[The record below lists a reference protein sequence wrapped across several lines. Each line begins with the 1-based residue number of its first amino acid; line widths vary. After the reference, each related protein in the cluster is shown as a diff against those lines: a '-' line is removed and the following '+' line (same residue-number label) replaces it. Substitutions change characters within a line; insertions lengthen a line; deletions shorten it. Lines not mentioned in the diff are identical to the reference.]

1 MGIFEYLGVLIS
13 VIMGLGITHLATGAT
28 KLIQHRDDVR
38 LYLPHALWTINVL
51 MYILLIWWGMFW
63 WSGHENWYVYEYL
76 FITLYAIVLFF
87 LASMLYPWDMK
98 EDIDVRENF
107 FKNRLWFFG
116 ALFLAWCLDIPE
128 TLAKAGAELRPVP
141 PEYFWFVGFQLAI
154 AAIGLATRKHVVHLL
169 LPILWFSLTVNYVV
183 LSSLGFIASSGNS

>member
-28 KLIQHRDDVR
+28 KLIQHRDGVR

-51 MYILLIWWGMFW
+51 MFILLIWWGMFW
-63 WSGHENWYVYEYL
+63 WSAHDNWYAYEYL

-98 EDIDVRENF
+98 EDIDVREYF
-107 FKNRLWFFG
+107 LKNRLWFFG
-116 ALFLAWCLDIPE
+116 AMFFAWVLDIPE
-128 TLAKAGAELRPVP
+128 TVAKAGAELRPVP
-141 PEYFWFVGFQLAI
+141 PGYFWFVGLHLAI
-154 AAIGLATRKHVVHLL
+154 AAIGLSTRKHLVHLL
-169 LPILWFSLTVNYVV
+169 LPVIWLSITVYYV
-183 LSSLGFIASSGNS
+183 LMSSLGFIAASGQ

>member
-13 VIMGLGITHLATGAT
+13 VIMGLGITHLATGAA

-63 WSGHENWYVYEYL
+63 WSGHENWYAYQYL

-87 LASMLYPWDMK
+87 LASMLYPWDM
-98 EDIDVRENF
+98 EGDIDVREHF
-107 FKNRLWFFG
+107 FRNRLWFFG

-128 TLAKAGAELRPVP
+128 TVTKAHADLRPVP
-141 PEYFWFVGFQLAI
+141 PEYFWFVGIQLAM
-154 AAIGLATRKHVVHLL
+154 AATGLVTRRPVVHLL
-169 LPILWFSLTVNYVV
+169 LPIAWFSLTAYYVL
-183 LSSLGFIASSGNS
+183 LSSLGFIAANG